1 MRQIIYTTARFGI
14 FFNLV
19 DYVKYGQGGQN
30 LSFAQKGGCSLI
42 AGGLGS
48 FIGTPADLILIRMQ
62 SDGTLPVD
70 QRRNYKSFFDAARR
84 IPAEEGV
91 TSLWKGGVPTM
102 VRAMSL
108 NFGMFTTYEE
118 AKERLSAAMP
128 NNLNLAWFLASLL
141 SGVIASTLSLPLDNA
156 KTKL

>member
-1 MRQIIYTTARFGI
+1 MT
-14 FFNLV
+14 
-19 DYVKYGQGGQN
+19 
-30 LSFAQKGGCSLI
+30 FAQKGGCSLI

-48 FIGTPADLILIRMQ
+48 FVGTPADLILVRMQ
-62 SDGTLPVD
+62 ADGSLPVE
-70 QRRNYKSFFDAARR
+70 QRRNYTSFFDAARR

-91 TSLWKGGVPTM
+91 TGLWKGAIPTM
-102 VRAMSL
+102 VRAMAL

-128 NNLNLAWFLASLL
+128 NNLGLAWFLASVM
-141 SGVIASTLSLPLDNA
+141 SGVAASTLSLPFDNA